1 LREAGVFDERG
12 VLGEERGQDRRMT
25 PQSPGDNDWGMRP
38 APRED
43 QVSLDDLRQIFSE
56 GATRAGTSGRAPG
69 RFRSEIEEESEKRER
84 EIALAEGITVPEG
97 SDLEEGFEGHWERE
111 GDESEAESDAES
123 GESGEDRGNLR
134 QGETSSA
141 SKLSG
146 AGFETGL
153 RVDREEDGEED
164 TWGDDEFDVLR
175 DWPAAAYKH
184 AWSDL
189 VDDQQALG
197 NLSRAEDGTVVNPYS
212 GWVRVYTKPKRTKK
226 GKLVPLE
233 RRGNSTARI
242 KYLLETAQERQ
253 EGVGDAQWQ
262 GEEEQELM
270 QAS

>member
-1 LREAGVFDERG
+1 
-12 VLGEERGQDRRMT
+12 VLGEERGQDRRTT
-25 PQSPGDNDWGMRP
+25 PQRPGDNDWGMRP

-97 SDLEEGFEGHWERE
+97 SGLEEGFEGHWERE
-111 GDESEAESDAES
+111 GDDSEVESDAES
-123 GESGEDRGNLR
+123 GELEEDRGSPR
-134 QGETSSA
+134 QGEVSSA

-175 DWPAAAYKH
+175 DRPAAAYKH

-189 VDDQQALG
+189 VDDKQALG

-253 EGVGDAQWQ
+253 EGGVDAEWQ